1 MAENTDFERTALI
14 ETDGTAHYDNGAEK
28 NVSQRYYFQEAIQ
41 GNETLSDPLESSID
55 KETRVILGVPV
66 YQNGNVIAVLGG
78 SYNVTA
84 LSRMLFND
92 VFDNSGYSLI
102 VNQLGEIIA
111 YDGDPAY
118 HKITY
123 GDNFFKFYERKN
135 LLSNATLQN
144 VRQDF

>member
-28 NVSQRYYFQEAIQ
+28 NVAQRRYFQEAIQ
-41 GNETLSDPLESSID
+41 GNETLSDPLESSVD
-55 KETRVILGVPV
+55 KETRVILGIPV

-84 LSRMLFND
+84 LNRMLFND

-102 VNQLGEIIA
+102 VNQNGEIISSSFMNA
-111 YDGDPAY
+111 
-118 HKITY
+118 KTY
-123 GDNFFKFYERKN
+123 YPMLLCKMSVRTFKME
-135 LLSNATLQN
+135 LM
-144 VRQDF
+144 VP

>member
-1 MAENTDFERTALI
+1 
-14 ETDGTAHYDNGAEK
+14 
-28 NVSQRYYFQEAIQ
+28 
-41 GNETLSDPLESSID
+41 
-55 KETRVILGVPV
+55 
-66 YQNGNVIAVLGG
+66 
-78 SYNVTA
+78 
-84 LSRMLFND
+84 MLFND

-102 VNQLGEIIA
+102 VNQNGEIIA

-144 VRQDF
+144 VRQDFQNGTNGTVKLRTASDSAWHCLDTCCLLRCIRS